1 LANEA
6 SRFCKLAAK
15 YKSAIPPCIASDEAS
30 IYERRVSAQ
39 LGMLDQI
46 PAHGHNRPP
55 EWASIGV
62 ATALTHSALTCCFI
76 YWMCFVNQEIT

>member
-1 LANEA
+1 
-6 SRFCKLAAK
+6 
-15 YKSAIPPCIASDEAS
+15 
-30 IYERRVSAQ
+30 
-39 LGMLDQI
+39 MLDQI